1 MDGFNVKFQNTTAT
15 SISAFTNSGWTTAY
29 SGSYAVSAT
38 GWQTI
43 TLQTPYQWNGTSNLL
58 LEVCYNNAAWTSYSP
73 VNATSA
79 TGMMVGYSTDLPA
92 GDGCTAAWTAT
103 SLAYRCNVCMTIST
117 GILGIGNN
125 LGVIPG
131 TYSLSQN
138 YPNPFNPVT
147 QIKYDIPKQGFV
159 SLTVYDVLGREVSKL
174 VNEVKTPGSYKVDF
188 DGTNF
193 ASGIYFFKLQS
204 ENFVDTKKMILIK

>member
-1 MDGFNVKFQNTTAT
+1 
-15 SISAFTNSGWTTAY
+15 
-29 SGSYAVSAT
+29 
-38 GWQTI
+38 
-43 TLQTPYQWNGTSNLL
+43 
-58 LEVCYNNAAWTSYSP
+58 
-73 VNATSA
+73 
-79 TGMMVGYSTDLPA
+79 
-92 GDGCTAAWTAT
+92 
-103 SLAYRCNVCMTIST
+103 
-117 GILGIGNN
+117 
-125 LGVIPG
+125 
-131 TYSLSQN
+131 
-138 YPNPFNPVT
+138 VT